1 MTNMST
7 PLSHLSRP
15 NISTNAETSESSF
28 ISVASIP
35 NVPELIQTNPK
46 QCCSKLYKLILLLG
60 VFLCCSLLIYIV
72 VRIQFYLKLSAG
84 VNSDFGNVNVT
95 FQSEGELNLTSKLN
109 STIEETPSQLWK
121 QQYVELLE
129 DSP

>member
-1 MTNMST
+1 MTNTST
-7 PLSHLSRP
+7 PLSHP
-15 NISTNAETSESSF
+15 TISTNPETSESSF
-28 ISVASIP
+28 ISASSIP

-46 QCCSKLYKLILLLG
+46 QCCSRLYKMILLLG
-60 VFLCCSLLIYIV
+60 VFLCCSLLIYII
-72 VRIQFYLKLSAG
+72 VRLQFYFKLYAG

-121 QQYVELLE
+121 QQYVELLA
-129 DSP
+129 DSS

>member
-1 MTNMST
+1 MTITST
-7 PLSHLSRP
+7 PLSHP
-15 NISTNAETSESSF
+15 TISTNPEVSESSF
-28 ISVASIP
+28 ISASSIP

-46 QCCSKLYKLILLLG
+46 QCCSRLYKMILLLG
-60 VFLCCSLLIYIV
+60 VFLCCSLLIYLV

-121 QQYVELLE
+121 QQYVELLA
-129 DSP
+129 DSS

>member
-1 MTNMST
+1 MTNTST
-7 PLSHLSRP
+7 PLSP
-15 NISTNAETSESSF
+15 PTISINPETSESSF
-28 ISVASIP
+28 ISVSSIP

-46 QCCSKLYKLILLLG
+46 QCCSKLYKMILLLG
-60 VFLCCSLLIYIV
+60 VFLCCSLLIYII
-72 VRIQFYLKLSAG
+72 VRLQFYFKLYAG

-95 FQSEGELNLTSKLN
+95 FQSEGEINLTSKLN

-121 QQYVELLE
+121 QQYVELLA

>member
-1 MTNMST
+1 MTNTST
-7 PLSHLSRP
+7 PLSHP
-15 NISTNAETSESSF
+15 NISTNPETSESSF
-28 ISVASIP
+28 ISASSIP

-46 QCCSKLYKLILLLG
+46 QCCSRLYKIILLLG
-60 VFLCCSLLIYIV
+60 VFLCCSLLIYLV

-84 VNSDFGNVNVT
+84 VNSDFGNVNFT

-121 QQYVELLE
+121 QQYVELLA
-129 DSP
+129 DSS

>member
-1 MTNMST
+1 MTNTST
-7 PLSHLSRP
+7 PLSP
-15 NISTNAETSESSF
+15 PTISINPETSESSF
-28 ISVASIP
+28 ISVSSIP

-46 QCCSKLYKLILLLG
+46 QCCSRLYKMILLLG

-95 FQSEGELNLTSKLN
+95 FQSEGEINLTSKLN

-121 QQYVELLE
+121 QQYVELLA
-129 DSP
+129 DSS

>member
-1 MTNMST
+1 M
-7 PLSHLSRP
+7 
-15 NISTNAETSESSF
+15 I
-28 ISVASIP
+28 I
-35 NVPELIQTNPK
+35 
-46 QCCSKLYKLILLLG
+46 LLG

-72 VRIQFYLKLSAG
+72 VRLQFYFKLSAG

-121 QQYVELLE
+121 QQYVELLA
-129 DSP
+129 DSS

>member
-1 MTNMST
+1 M
-7 PLSHLSRP
+7 
-15 NISTNAETSESSF
+15 
-28 ISVASIP
+28 
-35 NVPELIQTNPK
+35 
-46 QCCSKLYKLILLLG
+46 ILLLG

-121 QQYVELLE
+121 QQYVELLA
-129 DSP
+129 DSS

>member
-1 MTNMST
+1 MTNTST
-7 PLSHLSRP
+7 PLSHP
-15 NISTNAETSESSF
+15 TISINPETSESSF
-28 ISVASIP
+28 ISASSIP

-46 QCCSKLYKLILLLG
+46 QCCSRLYKMILLLG

-121 QQYVELLE
+121 QQYVELLA
-129 DSP
+129 DSS